1 MDDIISKTQP
11 TKYVEPGLYEDP
23 VHGGLH
29 HGVVPARH
37 QEVVARRHHAEQ
49 PQAHEQQGAH
59 RPTGNNIVFYT
70 MLYFHNAM
78 ALPVGCCCEPV
89 HHGDDDGADA
99 EDADEGH
106 VDQLRDKV
114 AVEAVVE
121 PRDETAH
128 REEADTNIVQL
139 VWKIF
144 GIETKN
150 I

>member
-1 MDDIISKTQP
+1 MIIKTQR
-11 TKYVEPGLYEDP
+11 TEYVEPGLYEDP

-37 QEVVARRHHAEQ
+37 QEVVTRRHHAEQ
-49 PQAHEQQGAH
+49 PLAHEQQGAH
-59 RPTGNNIVFYT
+59 RPTGNIVFYT

-139 VWKIF
+139 AWKIF
-144 GIETKN
+144 SIEAKN

>member
-1 MDDIISKTQP
+1 
-11 TKYVEPGLYEDP
+11 
-23 VHGGLH
+23 
-29 HGVVPARH
+29 
-37 QEVVARRHHAEQ
+37 
-49 PQAHEQQGAH
+49 
-59 RPTGNNIVFYT
+59 

-89 HHGDDDGADA
+89 HHSDDDGADA

-121 PRDETAH
+121 PGDETAD

-139 VWKIF
+139 AWKIF
-144 GIETKN
+144 SIEAKN

>member
-1 MDDIISKTQP
+1 MDEIISKTQR
-11 TKYVEPGLYEDP
+11 TEYVEPGLYEDP

-37 QEVVARRHHAEQ
+37 QEVVTRRHHAEQ

-59 RPTGNNIVFYT
+59 RPTGNIVFYT

-114 AVEAVVE
+114 AVEAVV
-121 PRDETAH
+121 
-128 REEADTNIVQL
+128 
-139 VWKIF
+139 
-144 GIETKN
+144 
-150 I
+150 

>member
-1 MDDIISKTQP
+1 MDDIISKTQR
-11 TKYVEPGLYEDP
+11 TEYVEPGLYEDP

-37 QEVVARRHHAEQ
+37 QEVVTRRHHAEQ

-59 RPTGNNIVFYT
+59 RPTGNIVFYT

-121 PRDETAH
+121 PGDETAD

-139 VWKIF
+139 AWKIF
-144 GIETKN
+144 SI
-150 I
+150 

>member
-1 MDDIISKTQP
+1 MDDIISKTQR
-11 TKYVEPGLYEDP
+11 TEYVEPGLYEDP

-37 QEVVARRHHAEQ
+37 QEVVTRRHHAEQ

-59 RPTGNNIVFYT
+59 RPTGNIVFYT
-70 MLYFHNAM
+70 MLYFHIAM

-121 PRDETAH
+121 PGDEASD

-139 VWKIF
+139 AWKIF
-144 GIETKN
+144 SIEAKN

>member
-1 MDDIISKTQP
+1 MDDIISKTQR
-11 TKYVEPGLYEDP
+11 TEYVEPGLYEDP

-37 QEVVARRHHAEQ
+37 QEIVARRHHAEQ

-59 RPTGNNIVFYT
+59 RPTGNIVFYT
-70 MLYFHNAM
+70 ILYFHNAM

-121 PRDETAH
+121 PGDEASD

-139 VWKIF
+139 AWKIF
-144 GIETKN
+144 SIEAKN